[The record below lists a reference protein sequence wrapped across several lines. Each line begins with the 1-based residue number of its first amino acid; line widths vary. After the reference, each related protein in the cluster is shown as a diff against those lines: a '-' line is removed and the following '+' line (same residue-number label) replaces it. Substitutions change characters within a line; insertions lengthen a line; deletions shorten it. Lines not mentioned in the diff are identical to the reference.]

1 MADQSIYIG
10 PAAARD
16 SYLNAEAI
24 VAAAVAAKADAIHP
38 GYGFLSENA
47 AFAERV
53 EQAGLI
59 FIGPRPEHIRTMG
72 DKIVARRTAAKLG
85 LPLVPGSDGAVLDV
99 EEAASIAREIGYPVL
114 VKAAAGGGGRGMK
127 VARDQA
133 GLRVAIGQTGSA
145 QSRERVCQYM

>member
-1 MADQSIYIG
+1 MGIRTVAVHSTADAEAGHVSMADQSICIG

-38 GYGFLSENA
+38 GYGFLSEKA

-59 FIGPRPEHIRTMG
+59 FIGPRPAQIRDMG
-72 DKIVARRTAAKLG
+72 DKIVARLTA
-85 LPLVPGSDGAVLDV
+85 
-99 EEAASIAREIGYPVL
+99 RN
-114 VKAAAGGGGRGMK
+114 
-127 VARDQA
+127 
-133 GLRVAIGQTGSA
+133 TGKNGK
-145 QSRERVCQYM
+145 Q

>member
-1 MADQSIYIG
+1 MSIVFC
-10 PAAARD
+10 
-16 SYLNAEAI
+16 NQ
-24 VAAAVAAKADAIHP
+24 KT
-38 GYGFLSENA
+38 GYEVRISDWSSDVGSSDL
-47 AFAERV
+47 
-53 EQAGLI
+53 
-59 FIGPRPEHIRTMG
+59 
-72 DKIVARRTAAKLG
+72 IVARRTAAKLG

-114 VKAAAGGGGRGMK
+114 VKAAAGGGWRGMK

>member
-1 MADQSIYIG
+1 MADQSICIG

-38 GYGFLSENA
+38 GSGFLSEHA

-72 DKIVARRTAAKLG
+72 DKIVSRRTAAKLG
-85 LPLVPGSDGAVLDV
+85 LPLVPGSARAVL
-99 EEAASIAREIGYPVL
+99 ASSA
-114 VKAAAGGGGRGMK
+114 GGRG
-127 VARDQA
+127 
-133 GLRVAIGQTGSA
+133 GHECGG
-145 QSRERVCQYM
+145 

>member
-1 MADQSIYIG
+1 MWCCGCLHITLGICFFKQKTAYEMRI
-10 PAAARD
+10 RD
-16 SYLNAEAI
+16 WSSD
-24 VAAAVAAKADAIHP
+24 VCSSD
-38 GYGFLSENA
+38 
-47 AFAERV
+47 
-53 EQAGLI
+53 
-59 FIGPRPEHIRTMG
+59 
-72 DKIVARRTAAKLG
+72 LG

-133 GLRVAIGQTGSA
+133 GLREAIGQTGSA